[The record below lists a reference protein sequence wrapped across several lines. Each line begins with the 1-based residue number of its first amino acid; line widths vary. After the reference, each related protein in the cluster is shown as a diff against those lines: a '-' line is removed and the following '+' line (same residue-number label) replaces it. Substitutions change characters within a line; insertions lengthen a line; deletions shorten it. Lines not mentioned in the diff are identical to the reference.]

1 MLIKLDCII
10 ENVEGYT
17 GKNGYGANI
26 TVSQLNDKKRSLLT
40 FAINSAEI
48 ASVLEEHLQ
57 ENVNIEL
64 ELIQNNFGLRIG
76 QITDFKIN

>member
-10 ENVEGYT
+10 ENVESYT
-17 GKNGYGANI
+17 GKNGYGANV
-26 TVSQLNDKKRSLLT
+26 TVSQLNDKKRSLLNFST
-40 FAINSAEI
+40 SSAEI
-48 ASVLEEHLQ
+48 ASHLEEHLQ

-76 QITDFKIN
+76 QITDLKLN